1 MKYVIQYPRHELKD
15 FVSHF
20 WVTTNGVYKGD
31 IHNTH
36 YSTACSLANLIF
48 GFKEGET
55 SLYPAFAQLQGHT
68 EMPEEIQ
75 IPDSGYVKIFGISIY
90 SYAIPQLFR
99 TSASELC
106 NRSVPVSAFWSNF
119 KNVLTE
125 MIEAS
130 LVTDTCIDIL
140 SNYIRSQLVSK
151 QYHDE
156 IIIKATKEII
166 QRNGNISL
174 ERLSHDLSLSQK
186 QFTRRFKN
194 QTGFNPKV
202 YSRIVRFESVLYN
215 VMNYSSL
222 SEAAY
227 MHGYYD
233 QAHFIQDFKAFS
245 GHSPNKFF
253 TNSHS

>member
-1 MKYVIQYPRHELKD
+1 MKYVILYPRHELKD

-20 WVTTNGVYKGD
+20 WVTTNGGYKGD

-36 YSTACSLANLIF
+36 YSTACSLANLVF

-55 SLYPAFAQLQGHT
+55 SPYPAFAQLQGHT
-68 EMPEEIQ
+68 EMPQEIQ
-75 IPDSGYVKIFGISIY
+75 VPCSGYVKIFGISIY
-90 SYAIPQLFR
+90 SYAIPHLFNA
-99 TSASELC
+99 SASELF
-106 NRSVPVSAFWSNF
+106 NRSVPVSAFWRNCE
-119 KNVLTE
+119 NVLSE
-125 MIEAS
+125 MIDAS
-130 LVTDTCIDIL
+130 LVTDKCIDIL
-140 SNYIRSQLVSK
+140 SSCLQSQLVSK
-151 QYHDE
+151 QCRDE
-156 IIIKATKEII
+156 VIIKATKEIL
-166 QRNGNISL
+166 QRNGNIWL

-215 VMNYSSL
+215 VLNYSSL

-233 QAHFIQDFKAFS
+233 QAHFI
-245 GHSPNKFF
+245 
-253 TNSHS
+253 